1 MARLPHETDTDAINL
16 IGEGSE
22 VEGILRSSTDVR
34 VNGRVTGEVNVEGR
48 VIVADKGVIDGTL
61 VAANA
66 DVAGTV
72 LGDLHVAERLLLK
85 STARVEGTIKTSRL
99 VVEEGA
105 MFDGQC
111 DMGRLDKKRKE
122 RIDKAVA
129 APIGKGQP
137 ESAARP
143 ASADSAA
150 KPAPGAKSEFVFDP
164 GERKAG

>member
-1 MARLPHETDTDAINL
+1 MARLPNETDTVAINL

-61 VAANA
+61 SAANA

-72 LGDLHVAERLLLK
+72 LGDLNVTERLLLK
-85 STARVEGTIKTSRL
+85 STARVEGTIKTARL

-122 RIDKAVA
+122 RIDKA
-129 APIGKGQP
+129 
-137 ESAARP
+137 
-143 ASADSAA
+143 ASAPPEKKPGEPAP
-150 KPAPGAKSEFVFDP
+150 KPATPDSKSEFIFDP

>member
-1 MARLPHETDTDAINL
+1 MARLPMETDTDAINL

-22 VEGILRSSTDVR
+22 VEGVLRSSTDVR
-34 VNGRVTGEVNVEGR
+34 VNGRVKGEVNVEGR

-72 LGDLHVAERLLLK
+72 LGDLQVAERLLLK
-85 STARVEGTIKTSRL
+85 STARVEGTIKTARL

-111 DMGRLDKKRKE
+111 DMGRLDKKRKD
-122 RIDKAVA
+122 RIEKATVEAGPKPVA
-129 APIGKGQP
+129 
-137 ESAARP
+137 ESGARP
-143 ASADSAA
+143 VGEAGS
-150 KPAPGAKSEFVFDP
+150 KPSNPTKSEFMFDP